1 MKTEE
6 QWNKAILDIT
16 LKINE
21 EFPELSKYI
30 SEMPVTIPDVEDPQI
45 NIKNLKEYYNSLET
59 LLKKYTNNHRSEN
72 TNIH

>member
-16 LKINE
+16 LKINT

-30 SEMPVTIPDVEDPQI
+30 AEMPVSIPDVQDPEI
-45 NIKNLKEYYNSLET
+45 NNKNLQEYYNSLET
-59 LLKKYTNNHRSEN
+59 LLKKYTNNHPSEN
-72 TNIH
+72 KNIV

>member
-1 MKTEE
+1 MKNEE

-16 LKINE
+16 LKINS

-45 NIKNLKEYYNSLET
+45 NIKNLKEYYNSLDT
-59 LLKKYTNNHRSEN
+59 LMKKYTNNHHSEN
-72 TNIH
+72 ENIV